1 MVAPFLNKDELAL
14 YKLIWQR
21 FVACQMAAALFA
33 ETIIDIDVRERYIFR
48 TTGLVL
54 KFAGFLSV
62 YVEGKDEKDEDEP
75 ESLIPVVTEGEVLTL
90 QKLAAEQSFT
100 RPPARY
106 TEATLVKALEEKGIG
121 RPSTYAQILQVIQN
135 RSYVEKR
142 ENRFHPTEL
151 GLVVNEVLVGNFDKL
166 FNVSYTA
173 QLEQQLDDIEEGNQ
187 AWQKI
192 IEQFYK
198 TFSQDLAAAEENI
211 VKAREGVMTEEVCH
225 RCSTL
230 MMLKLGRFGRY
241 LSCTNKECKATR
253 DPQPKKAAEVET
265 LEAPTCENCGKAME
279 LKRGRWGQF
288 FACTGYP
295 ECKTTRKL
303 TPTAAAAAK
312 KPDVPLTELCP
323 DCGNNLAMK
332 SGRYGDFVSCSN
344 YPTCKYIK
352 RETTGIACPTE
363 GCKGQLRV
371 NKSRRGKAFYGCS
384 TYPKCKTV
392 FWDKPL
398 ATPCPKCH
406 APFIFEKVTKRSGT
420 ENYCSQCTYRVTVAE
435 PPSEGIIDV
444 PALTPVS
451 ADPSPVSADPSL
463 A

>member
-1 MVAPFLNKDELAL
+1 
-14 YKLIWQR
+14 
-21 FVACQMAAALFA
+21 
-33 ETIIDIDVRERYIFR
+33 
-48 TTGLVL
+48 
-54 KFAGFLSV
+54 
-62 YVEGKDEKDEDEP
+62 
-75 ESLIPVVTEGEVLTL
+75 
-90 QKLAAEQSFT
+90 
-100 RPPARY
+100 
-106 TEATLVKALEEKGIG
+106 
-121 RPSTYAQILQVIQN
+121 
-135 RSYVEKR
+135 
-142 ENRFHPTEL
+142 
-151 GLVVNEVLVGNFDKL
+151 
-166 FNVSYTA
+166 
-173 QLEQQLDDIEEGNQ
+173 
-187 AWQKI
+187 
-192 IEQFYK
+192 
-198 TFSQDLAAAEENI
+198 
-211 VKAREGVMTEEVCH
+211 
-225 RCSTL
+225 
-230 MMLKLGRFGRY
+230 
-241 LSCTNKECKATR
+241 
-253 DPQPKKAAEVET
+253 
-265 LEAPTCENCGKAME
+265 
-279 LKRGRWGQF
+279 
-288 FACTGYP
+288 
-295 ECKTTRKL
+295 
-303 TPTAAAAAK
+303 
-312 KPDVPLTELCP
+312 
-323 DCGNNLAMK
+323 MK